1 MKARYSIAY
10 APAAISNFFAIQDEP
25 LRKGD
30 YSDLLHAGA
39 TGGGFTLSKGV
50 YSRATLL
57 SGSSSERV
65 RITVNGDR
73 NYNAQTTRKALEVL
87 SVVAGVRLKSL
98 RIDQRVEVPIGYGFG
113 ASAASALSAVMASAS
128 ATGLGLS
135 RSRVAYAAHAA
146 EIICGTGLGTVSAIF
161 RSTGAGAITR
171 AGAPGVARFRRVRV
185 PRDMRIVT
193 ASIAPYPKT
202 DVLSSAPMRRK
213 VNKLGEKALAEFES
227 NPTLKTLAMSGE
239 SFAKELG
246 LESAGVRSMIHLAK
260 RSGAIWASQ
269 NMIGHAIH
277 CLVGE
282 MDVERVA
289 SSLAKS
295 SYRPVVGIFEF
306 GKGRSRVLG

>member
-10 APAAISNFFAIQDEP
+10 APAAISNFFAIHDEP

-50 YSRATLL
+50 CSRATLL
-57 SGSSSERV
+57 NGLSTERV
-65 RITVNGDR
+65 RITVNGDP

-87 SVVAGVRLKSL
+87 LDVAGVRLRSL

-113 ASAASALSAVMASAS
+113 ASAASALSAVMATAS
-128 ATGLGLS
+128 AAGLALS
-135 RSRVAYAAHAA
+135 RRRVAYAAHAA
-146 EIICGTGLGTVSAIF
+146 EIICGTGLGTVSAIY
-161 RSTGAGAITR
+161 RGTGAGAITK

-193 ASIAPYPKT
+193 ASIAPYRKAN
-202 DVLSSAPMRRK
+202 VLSSAPMRRK

-227 NPTLKTLAMSGE
+227 NPTLKTLALSGE
-239 SFAKELG
+239 WFAKELG
-246 LESAGVRSMIHLAK
+246 LETAGVRSMIKLAK
-260 RSGAIWASQ
+260 RSGALWASQ
-269 NMIGHAIH
+269 NMIGYAIH

-282 MDVERVA
+282 SGAERVA

-295 SYRPVVGIFEF
+295 RAKPVVGIFEF
-306 GKGRSRVLG
+306 GRDRSRALG